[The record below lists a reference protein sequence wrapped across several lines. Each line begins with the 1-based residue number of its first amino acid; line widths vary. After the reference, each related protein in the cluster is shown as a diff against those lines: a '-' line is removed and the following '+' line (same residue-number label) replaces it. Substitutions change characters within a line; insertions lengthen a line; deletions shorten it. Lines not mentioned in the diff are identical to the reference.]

1 MEDIEEKLEEDAE
14 RLAAFGQE
22 HEYVIDAIYNVL
34 GKRIEKLGYVDG
46 SFVLK
51 ATGRGQYS
59 SQLKGSPFQ
68 ELFSK
73 NCVPSENI
81 DIMLD
86 YLENVIRDPD
96 SLSALEE
103 EALVFWLFLPYLSL
117 TKRSKRKPYMLS
129 ILKRILAVR
138 TGEDIWERK
147 LRISETIIFDSNVC
161 SVEIISSVE
170 TYAKYTFELKM
181 QNEYETL
188 FYRGHSRLDYL
199 LQPGIMREPGWLRS
213 EAVMYQELLVR
224 CAQDFAHCQTH
235 LDYLVEMQHYGLP
248 TRLLDI
254 TENPLVALYF
264 ASCNNVKQLGEV
276 VVLSTG
282 LEKVRYAKSDN
293 AAILAALPTL
303 SYMEQRRLYRLCTN
317 GCSEAADPE
326 YKTLAGKLAAEIK
339 SRNPAFEPRIKKAD
353 LLGHV
358 FVTPIRSNQRIVK
371 QDGSFIICG
380 LSRKNG
386 EDDSLEELRCLDE
399 EGKKVI
405 FVVSNKEKIMSELD
419 TLSIN
424 RATLFP
430 EIDDVA
436 EYIKGKYKVES

>member
-1 MEDIEEKLEEDAE
+1 
-14 RLAAFGQE
+14 
-22 HEYVIDAIYNVL
+22 
-34 GKRIEKLGYVDG
+34 
-46 SFVLK
+46 
-51 ATGRGQYS
+51 
-59 SQLKGSPFQ
+59 
-68 ELFSK
+68 
-73 NCVPSENI
+73 
-81 DIMLD
+81 
-86 YLENVIRDPD
+86 
-96 SLSALEE
+96 
-103 EALVFWLFLPYLSL
+103 
-117 TKRSKRKPYMLS
+117 MLS
-129 ILKRILAVR
+129 ILKKVLAARAV
-138 TGEDIWERK
+138 EDKWEND
-147 LRISETIIFDSNVC
+147 LRITDAVIFDSNVC
-161 SVEIISSVE
+161 SVEIVSSVE
-170 TYAKYTFELKM
+170 KYAKYTFELKR

-199 LQPGIMREPGWLRS
+199 LQPGIKREYNWLCNES
-213 EAVMYQELLVR
+213 VMYQELLVR
-224 CAQDFAHCQTH
+224 CAQNFAHCQTH

-264 ASCNNVKQLGEV
+264 ASCSNEKRLGEV
-276 VVLSTG
+276 IVFSAAY
-282 LEKVRYAKSDN
+282 EKVRYAKSDT

-303 SYMEQRRLYRLCTN
+303 SCEEQRKLYRLCTN
-317 GCSEAADPE
+317 GVSESGDAR
-326 YKTLAGKLAAEIK
+326 YKALAGKLAAEIK

-358 FVTPIRSNQRIVK
+358 FVTPIRNNQRIVK

-380 LSRKNG
+380 LSGKNG

-405 FVVSNKEKIMSELD
+405 FVVSNKEEIMNELD

-436 EYIKGKYKVES
+436 EYIRGKYRD